1 MRQMN
6 EQQRKKIAGYLGI
19 AQRAG
24 KIAAGD
30 NMVKDALHKNRVKL
44 LVLADD
50 ASAEVRTTLSQ
61 LAQEK
66 KVALLDWPSKDDLG
80 LIVGKSRR
88 GALGVLDEGF
98 AQAIKKVMAL

>member
-1 MRQMN
+1 MQQMN

-61 LAQEK
+61 LDQEK
-66 KVALLDWPSKDDLG
+66 KVALLDW
-80 LIVGKSRR
+80 
-88 GALGVLDEGF
+88 
-98 AQAIKKVMAL
+98 QAKTI